1 MRDSMFPKETKFLV
15 IDDFPTV
22 RKFLKLN
29 LMKLG
34 YNNVD
39 FAEDGNIALQKLGEA
54 HTGGQPY
61 QFVIS
66 DLNMPGLTGLELLK
80 KCREDAKFK
89 DLPFLMLTAER
100 AQDKVKEAITL
111 KVNDYLVKP
120 FDELTLKK
128 KIEGIYSRLQTQ
140 AKSA

>member
-1 MRDSMFPKETKFLV
+1 MFPKETRFLI

-34 YNNVD
+34 YNTVE
-39 FAEDGNIALQKLGEA
+39 FAEDGNIALQKLNEA
-54 HTGGQPY
+54 HAANQPF

-80 KCREDAKFK
+80 KCREDGRFK

-100 AQDKVKEAITL
+100 AQDKVKEAISL

-128 KIEGIYSRLQTQ
+128 KLEGIYSKLFQ
-140 AKSA
+140 KSA

>member
-1 MRDSMFPKETKFLV
+1 MFPKDTKFLI

-34 YNNVD
+34 YNTVD
-39 FAEDGNIALQKLGEA
+39 FAEDGNIAFQKLQEGHA
-54 HTGGQPY
+54 QKAPY

-66 DLNMPGLTGLELLK
+66 DLNMPGISGLELLK
-80 KCREDAKFK
+80 KCRDDARFK
-89 DLPFLMLTAER
+89 DVPFLMLTAER
-100 AQDKVKEAITL
+100 AQDKVKEAIQL

-120 FDELTLKK
+120 FDEMTLKK
-128 KIEGIYSRLQTQ
+128 KIEGIYNRIQTP

>member
-1 MRDSMFPKETKFLV
+1 MFPKETKFLI

-34 YNNVD
+34 YNTVD
-39 FAEDGNIALQKLGEA
+39 FAEDGNIAFQKLQEA
-54 HTGGQPY
+54 HAQKTPY

-66 DLNMPGLTGLELLK
+66 DLNMPGISGLELLK
-80 KCREDAKFK
+80 KCRDDDRFK

-100 AQDKVKEAITL
+100 AQDKVKEAIQL

-120 FDELTLKK
+120 FDEMTLKK
-128 KIEGIYSRLQTQ
+128 KIEGIYTRVQTT

>member
-1 MRDSMFPKETKFLV
+1 MFPKETKFLI

-34 YNNVD
+34 YNTVD
-39 FAEDGNIALQKLGEA
+39 FAEDGNIAFQKLQEGHA
-54 HTGGQPY
+54 QKVPY

-66 DLNMPGLTGLELLK
+66 DLNMPGISGLELLK
-80 KCREDAKFK
+80 KCREDARFK

-100 AQDKVKEAITL
+100 AQDKVKEAIQL

-120 FDELTLKK
+120 FDEMTLKK
-128 KIEGIYSRLQTQ
+128 KIEGIYTRIQ
-140 AKSA
+140 ATPKSA